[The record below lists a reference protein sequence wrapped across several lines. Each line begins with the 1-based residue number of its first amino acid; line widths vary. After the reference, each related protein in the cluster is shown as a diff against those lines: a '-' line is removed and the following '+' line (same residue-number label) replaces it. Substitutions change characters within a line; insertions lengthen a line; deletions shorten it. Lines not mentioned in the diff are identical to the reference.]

1 MFTESHDQYIG
12 KILQKLSAG
21 KTLRGILLE
30 MSWEQRAKLLQ
41 NLKVIRKCEM
51 AFKDIINESS

>member
-12 KILQKLSAG
+12 KILKKLSAG

-30 MSWEQRAKLLQ
+30 MNWEERAKLLQ
-41 NLKVIRKCEM
+41 NFKTIRNVK
-51 AFKDIINESS
+51 